1 MLSVQTRQATRLV
14 IGLVVLALALAA
26 FVVAQI
32 RFGGPMHHES
42 LLQDELLADILP
54 PPCFVVEPYLHTT
67 LMLTDPGHVEPG
79 MKALQEEEA
88 QFRERLAY
96 WQAAP
101 VPDDMRGAVNATLDA
116 EVEFWKTV
124 DDQFLPAA
132 RRGDTAMMRTVHDG
146 ALSQAYQR
154 QHDRVNALVT
164 LSHAER
170 ARLLDAGYRR
180 VLVSL
185 ALAGL
190 LALAVLGAIVWAGVQ
205 LRRRVI
211 APLVDTAAGIQ
222 EMAKGDYDYP
232 IDGNTRP
239 DEIGEIVRALD
250 VFRGAAKRSQA
261 GRRDQ
266 EMVVTALTQGLDVMA
281 ARNLEV
287 RLEEPF
293 PGNLDTLRNNYNSAV
308 GAMAEALRAVRVG
321 ANKVSRAIAE
331 IRAASED
338 LAQRNE
344 QQAASLA
351 TTAHSLDTV
360 TSSVGETAA
369 RAASVQSAVGAA
381 QREAEAGGEVVTRA
395 VAAMAGIEASSE
407 KIGQIISVID
417 GIAFQTNLLAL
428 NAGVEAA
435 RAGDAGKGFAVVASE
450 VRALAQRSADAA
462 RDIKELIGESTLQVS
477 QGVTLVGETGERLG
491 DIVARVGE
499 IGGLVS
505 GIAEA
510 AIEQAAKLRDVNRAV
525 SDMDR
530 MTQQNAAMVE
540 QSSAA
545 TRSLATEAEAL
556 AQLVG
561 TFQTRDVANRPA
573 HVAKATDLRRDSMLD
588 QARPGPRLALA
599 AG

>member
-1 MLSVQTRQATRLV
+1 MPDTGGCWSRWRWPGCWRWRCWGHRL
-14 IGLVVLALALAA
+14 G
-26 FVVAQI
+26 
-32 RFGGPMHHES
+32 
-42 LLQDELLADILP
+42 
-54 PPCFVVEPYLHTT
+54 
-67 LMLTDPGHVEPG
+67 
-79 MKALQEEEA
+79 
-88 QFRERLAY
+88 
-96 WQAAP
+96 
-101 VPDDMRGAVNATLDA
+101 RGATA
-116 EVEFWKTV
+116 
-124 DDQFLPAA
+124 PP
-132 RRGDTAMMRTVHDG
+132 GDR
-146 ALSQAYQR
+146 
-154 QHDRVNALVT
+154 
-164 LSHAER
+164 
-170 ARLLDAGYRR
+170 
-180 VLVSL
+180 
-185 ALAGL
+185 
-190 LALAVLGAIVWAGVQ
+190 
-205 LRRRVI
+205 
-211 APLVDTAAGIQ
+211 AAGGYGRGHSGNGQ
-222 EMAKGDYDYP
+222 GDYDYP

-266 EMVVTALTQGLDVMA
+266 EMVVTALTQGSTSWPRAIWKYAWKSRSRQSRYLAQQLQLGCRRHGRGA
-281 ARNLEV
+281 AR
-287 RLEEPF
+287 
-293 PGNLDTLRNNYNSAV
+293 
-308 GAMAEALRAVRVG
+308 VRVG

-381 QREAEAGGEVVTRA
+381 QREAEAGRSGDPRRGSHGRDRSLVREDRPDH
-395 VAAMAGIEASSE
+395 
-407 KIGQIISVID
+407 QCD
-417 GIAFQTNLLAL
+417 RWHCLQTNLLAL

-510 AIEQAAKLRDVNRAV
+510 AIEQADKLRDVNRAV

-573 HVAKATDLRRDSMLD
+573 HVARPQTCAAIRCSIRPAPAPVWRWRRADQGACPTILPLRRPAALGQCVGRGDHLAQFGNDRIGID
-588 QARPGPRLALA
+588 QQRFSRAAVALVPRRTQAIDGFWPLTKKLNILPCALA
-599 AG
+599 MSAACSKASGWVSGAPSLK